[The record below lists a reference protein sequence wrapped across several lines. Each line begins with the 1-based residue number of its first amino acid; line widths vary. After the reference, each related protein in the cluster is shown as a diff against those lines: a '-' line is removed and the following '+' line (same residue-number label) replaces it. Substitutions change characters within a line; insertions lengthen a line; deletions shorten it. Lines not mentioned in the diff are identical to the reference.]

1 METTETETETISNLK
16 KKIIAN
22 HTDINNVMQMVDE
35 IEDLARSDQ
44 AGKEQA
50 EYPQIEKN
58 TLQTVID
65 SLEEDLSNLEEEYH
79 TRIEREDGSLTL
91 PNRYTYE
98 IDCYKK
104 IIKDL
109 KKFDIVSYEQGK
121 IGEVED
127 G

>member
-121 IGEVED
+121 IGEVEY

>member
-1 METTETETETISNLK
+1 METTETETISNLK

-79 TRIEREDGSLTL
+79 IRIEREDGSLTL

-109 KKFDIVSYEQGK
+109 KKFDIMSYEQGK
-121 IGEVED
+121 IGEVEY

>member
-109 KKFDIVSYEQGK
+109 KKFDIMSYEQGK
-121 IGEVED
+121 IGEVEY

>member
-109 KKFDIVSYEQGK
+109 KKFDIMSYEQGK
-121 IGEVED
+121 IGDIEY